1 VKTSENSQPWFLLGS
16 KVFAWQTQGK
26 DFFYPAAEG
35 GEFSLA
41 FSKKHKQTLLAQY
54 EEWASKSQAIFVLS
68 YNKMT
73 VKDIDGLRNK
83 VREAGGELHV
93 TKNTLMGLALDKV
106 GTPHG
111 ELLEGSS
118 LMGFAMA
125 DAAALAKVLSDAT
138 VKSEIFAMKGG
149 YLDGQ
154 PITAKQVK
162 SLAELPPLPIMRAQ
176 LLGVISAPAT
186 KLVRTLVEPARSMA
200 GVLKAYSEKEAAPAA

>member
-1 VKTSENSQPWFLLGS
+1 MHNPGFLWGGKSLPGRRKAKTFL
-16 KVFAWQTQGK
+16 
-26 DFFYPAAEG
+26 YPAAEG

-41 FSKKHKQTLLAQY
+41 FSKKHKQTLLDQY
-54 EEWASKSQAIFVLS
+54 EDWARKSQAIFVLS
-68 YNKMT
+68 YSKMT
-73 VKDIDGLRNK
+73 VKDIDTLRAK

-125 DAAALAKVLSDAT
+125 DAAALAKTLSDAT

-154 PITAKQVK
+154 PISAKQVK
-162 SLAELPPLPIMRAQ
+162 ALAELPPLPIMRAQ
-176 LLGVISAPAT
+176 LLGVLLAPAS
-186 KLVRTLVEPARSMA
+186 KLVRTLAEPARSMA
-200 GVLKAYSEKEAAPAA
+200 GVVKAYSEKEAAPAA

>member
-1 VKTSENSQPWFLLGS
+1 M
-16 KVFAWQTQGK
+16 
-26 DFFYPAAEG
+26 
-35 GEFSLA
+35 A

-54 EEWASKSQAIFVLS
+54 EEWANKSQAIFVLS
-68 YNKMT
+68 YNKMK
-73 VKDIDGLRNK
+73 VKDIDALRNK
-83 VREAGGELHV
+83 VREVGGELHV
-93 TKNTLMGLALDKV
+93 TKNTLMGLALDKS

-111 ELLEGSS
+111 ELLDGSS

-200 GVLKAYSEKEAAPAA
+200 GILKAYSEKEAAPAA

>member
-1 VKTSENSQPWFLLGS
+1 M
-16 KVFAWQTQGK
+16 
-26 DFFYPAAEG
+26 
-35 GEFSLA
+35 A
-41 FSKKHKQTLLAQY
+41 FSKKHKQTLLDQY
-54 EEWASKSQAIFVLS
+54 EDWARKSQAIFVLS
-68 YNKMT
+68 YSKMT
-73 VKDIDGLRNK
+73 VKDIDTLRAK

-125 DAAALAKVLSDAT
+125 DAAALAKTLSDAT

-154 PITAKQVK
+154 PISAKQVK
-162 SLAELPPLPIMRAQ
+162 ALAELPPLPIMRAQ
-176 LLGVISAPAT
+176 LLGVLLAPAS
-186 KLVRTLVEPARSMA
+186 KLVRTLAEPARSMA
-200 GVLKAYSEKEAAPAA
+200 GVIKAYSEKEAAPAA

>member
-1 VKTSENSQPWFLLGS
+1 LPGRRKAKTFL
-16 KVFAWQTQGK
+16 
-26 DFFYPAAEG
+26 YPAAEG

-54 EEWASKSQAIFVLS
+54 EDWAKKSQAIFVLS
-68 YNKMT
+68 YTKMT
-73 VKDIDGLRNK
+73 VKDIDALRAK

-93 TKNTLMGLALDKV
+93 TKNTLMTLALDKA
-106 GTPHG
+106 GIQHG
-111 ELLEGSS
+111 KLLEGTS
-118 LMGFAMA
+118 LMGFALA

-154 PITAKQVK
+154 AISAKQVK
-162 SLAELPPLPIMRAQ
+162 SLAELPPLPVMRAQ

-186 KLVRTLVEPARSMA
+186 KFVRTLAEPARSVA